1 MGTATTSISGTLD
14 RKMNASPECIAN
26 RGALF
31 LCHSSPPVG
40 PCVAL
45 CRGLQGWVE
54 KTLGSAPT
62 RAVLGQH
69 VAGLDKPQNRRFWR
83 RVWQGRKASGR
94 KCRGCCCTPAWFTA
108 PGNAGRVGLF
118 RASGLQSKKGLLN
131 SYSEK
136 NGAANR
142 INGGIPPNIPGLR
155 RQKGVLQDFGT
166 KGQIQVRA
174 VAPPGHAGESQGAIP
189 AGRLPQ

>member
-1 MGTATTSISGTLD
+1 MPAGSA
-14 RKMNASPECIAN
+14 RVAQP
-26 RGALF
+26 
-31 LCHSSPPVG
+31 
-40 PCVAL
+40 VAL
-45 CRGLQGWVE
+45 CRGLRGWVG
-54 KTLGSAPT
+54 KTLGPASVG
-62 RAVLGQH
+62 AVLGQCRP
-69 VAGLDKPQNRRFWR
+69 GLERHWFRGDLTGFG
-83 RVWQGRKASGR
+83 QGRKASGR

-118 RASGLQSKKGLLN
+118 RASGPKNKKGLLN
-131 SYSEK
+131 SFFEK

>member
-1 MGTATTSISGTLD
+1 MPGRVSGD
-14 RKMNASPECIAN
+14 AVASPAFRSCS
-26 RGALF
+26 
-31 LCHSSPPVG
+31 CSSVG
-40 PCVAL
+40 PLWAGFGKSLVL
-45 CRGLQGWVE
+45 WDWGRFRQGQ
-54 KTLGSAPT
+54 KRNFRL
-62 RAVLGQH
+62 
-69 VAGLDKPQNRRFWR
+69 
-83 RVWQGRKASGR
+83 GRKLSGR

-118 RASGLQSKKGLLN
+118 RASGPKNKKGLLN
-131 SYSEK
+131 SFFEK